1 MDQKINRDNSEHI
14 TERNGNYIGTLGSD
28 AKLRWRKEKYRG
40 SAAQER

>member
-14 TERNGNYIGTLGSD
+14 TERNGNYAGTLESN